1 MTYIFLNE
9 VKNNNNNNTLRE
21 DTPLLRTMVE
31 TDTILNTQNTYWVNV
46 SNSWKTVTELSK
58 LVQVAET

>member
-9 VKNNNNNNTLRE
+9 VKKNNNNTLRE